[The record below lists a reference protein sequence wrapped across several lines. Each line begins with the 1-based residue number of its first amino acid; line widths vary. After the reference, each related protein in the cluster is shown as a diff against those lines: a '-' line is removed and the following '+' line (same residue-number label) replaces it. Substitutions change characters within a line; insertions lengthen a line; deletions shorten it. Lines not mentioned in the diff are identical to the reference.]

1 MNKHIV
7 ATLAGPDHV
16 GIVDRVTKKI
26 LELGGNIEESRMAR
40 LGGDFAMLLFISISA
55 ENRESLSASLERFN
69 KDGFQIFLRE
79 TEGEAK
85 TKYTGWLPYLVEV
98 SGADHEGIINS
109 ITHNLANNGI
119 NIESM
124 DTNTAPAPM
133 SGTILFTM
141 TAIVVAPPDLKYHKW
156 RDPLDDIC
164 NAVNVNIKV
173 SPYRG

>member
-1 MNKHIV
+1 MDKHIV
-7 ATLAGPDHV
+7 ATLVGPDHV
-16 GIVDRVTKKI
+16 GIVDRVTKRI
-26 LELGGNIEESRMAR
+26 LEQGGNVEESRMAR
-40 LGGDFAMLLFISISA
+40 LGGDFAMLLFISVDS
-55 ENRESLSASLERFN
+55 EKMEGLSLSLDGFN

-79 TEGEAK
+79 TEAEAK
-85 TKYTGWLPYLVEV
+85 SKYAGWLPYLVEV

-109 ITHNLANNGI
+109 ITHNLAKSGI

-141 TAIVVAPPDLKYHKW
+141 TAIVVAPPDLKYHDW
-156 RDPLDDIC
+156 RSPLDDIC
-164 NAVNVNIKV
+164 DAVNVTIEV